1 MQDGGLQEVQAS
13 EGWEGNGALTVPL
26 ESEGE
31 QVGLLKLGARR
42 DGMDY
47 SKEDRQMLQQ
57 AAEGVAHVVH
67 LAERAR

>member
-1 MQDGGLQEVQAS
+1 M
-13 EGWEGNGALTVPL
+13 PL

-47 SKEDRQMLQQ
+47 SEEDRQMLQQ
-57 AAEGVAHVVH
+57 AAEGVAHIVH